1 MIFFETFWANS
12 SGGLEGLETFF
23 WICSPLHHLSSFS
36 SLLFFI
42 SPLLFTCLASSL
54 FLSSLFSSLDHL
66 LSCLEPFLSSSRV
79 SSLLFHL
86 LLSFLVSPLSSSR
99 FSLFI
104 FSFLLFY
111 CLVFS
116 FLFLSCL
123 LFSFL
128 VLSSLFFSL
137 SVSLCL
143 SLFLSV
149 SVSVSLCLSPCG
161 VVCCG
166 AVCVT
171 VCTFKNASVCTFKTP
186 PCVRSKR
193 LRVYRHHARMC
204 YHMRAWCR
212 YTRGR
217 FERTHGGFWDGH
229 TEEKGGK
236 EGEGSG
242 VTVSSANHETA
253 HVELS
258 RALERFTV
266 RNPWFLPIQ
275 GLRTSREQHVPE
287 SSNHSL
293 YLMKLLS
300 SIIILR
306 DTAEG
311 ISTHNTQIRT
321 NTHSPTHPPPLPSPP
336 LPPPLPPPPTR
347 TRKRTCTCTCI
358 CVCVFLHM

>member
-1 MIFFETFWANS
+1 MKKRSDSELLQNRPTGIFFFFETFWANS
-12 SGGLEGLETFF
+12 CGGLEGLETFF

-128 VLSSLFFSL
+128 VLSLFLCLF

-143 SLFLSV
+143 SLFSV
-149 SVSVSLCLSPCG
+149 SLSLCLSVCLRVVLCVVVLCVSPC
-161 VVCCG
+161 VR
-166 AVCVT
+166 
-171 VCTFKNASVCTFKTP
+171 SKTP

-193 LRVYRHHARMC
+193 LRVYVQNVSVCIGTTPAC
-204 YHMRAWCR
+204 VTTCGLGA
-212 YTRGR
+212 G
-217 FERTHGGFWDGH
+217 THGDVLNVH
-229 TEEKGGK
+229 TEVFGTDTRRRKGERRERGA
-236 EGEGSG
+236 GSPS
-242 VTVSSANHETA
+242 V
-253 HVELS
+253 
-258 RALERFTV
+258 
-266 RNPWFLPIQ
+266 
-275 GLRTSREQHVPE
+275 
-287 SSNHSL
+287 
-293 YLMKLLS
+293 LLTM
-300 SIIILR
+300 R
-306 DTAEG
+306 
-311 ISTHNTQIRT
+311 R
-321 NTHSPTHPPPLPSPP
+321 PT
-336 LPPPLPPPPTR
+336 
-347 TRKRTCTCTCI
+347 
-358 CVCVFLHM
+358 